1 MIKVI
6 ATAVMMCFLV
16 LGQAQ
21 NQKLGHI
28 NSSSLLI
35 DFPKVKTADEQ
46 VMAYQKGLEADFEAK
61 GMAFQKEY
69 EAFNAKVNSQEFSD
83 VQLQKEQ
90 VALSAKQQ
98 QLQQLQYDLQ
108 QQILKKRE
116 ELYAPILIEVENAVK
131 AVGEENG
138 YTMIFDASLGGI
150 LYGLDT
156 QDVTSLVRAKL
167 GL

>member
-1 MIKVI
+1 MIRII

-21 NQKLGHI
+21 KLGHI
-28 NSSSLLI
+28 NSGALLI
-35 DFPKVKTADEQ
+35 DFPKVKLADEQ
-46 VMAYQKGLEADFEAK
+46 VLAYQKTIEADFVAK
-61 GMAFQKEY
+61 TSAFQKEY
-69 EAFNAKVNSQEFSD
+69 EAFMVKVNSQEFSD

-90 VALSAKQQ
+90 VALTAKQEE
-98 QLQQLQYDLQ
+98 LQRLQYDLQ

-156 QDVTSLVRAKL
+156 QDVTSLVKAKL

>member
-1 MIKVI
+1 MIRVI
-6 ATAVMMCFLV
+6 ATMVMMCFLV
-16 LGQAQ
+16 VGQA
-21 NQKLGHI
+21 QKLGHI
-28 NSSSLLI
+28 NSSTLLI

-46 VMAYQKGLEADFEAK
+46 VAAFQKTIEADFEAK

-69 EAFNAKVNSQEFSD
+69 EAFMVKVNSQEFSD

-90 VALSAKQQ
+90 AVLEGKQQ
-98 QLQQLQYDLQ
+98 GLQKLQYDLQ
-108 QQILKKRE
+108 QQILAKRQ
-116 ELYAPILIEVENAVK
+116 ELYAPILIEIENAVK

-156 QDVTSLVRAKL
+156 QDVTSLVKVKL

>member
-1 MIKVI
+1 MIRVI

-21 NQKLGHI
+21 KLGHI
-28 NSSSLLI
+28 NSSTLLI
-35 DFPKVKTADEQ
+35 DFPKVKTADDQ
-46 VMAYQKGLEADFEAK
+46 VLAFQKGLEADFEAQ
-61 GMAFQKEY
+61 GVAFQKEY
-69 EAFNAKVNSQEFSD
+69 DAFMVKVNSQDFSE

-90 VALSAKQQ
+90 QVLAARQQ
-98 QLQQLQYDLQ
+98 ELQQLQYDLQ

-150 LYGLDT
+150 LYGMDS
-156 QDVTSLVRAKL
+156 QDVTSLVKAKL